1 MDSSA
6 PNPPSTADP
15 IVRVRRQW
23 HDYRIGSVTLSQLRK
38 LRWDWLSGGVE
49 APTPQPFMHGYVWC
63 TDGQGDLAHSGT
75 HGPCPHEIKV
85 CMVKKDHRALWP
97 RLLEIAG
104 PKPR

>member
-6 PNPPSTADP
+6 PNPQSDADP
-15 IVRVRRQW
+15 IVQVRRQW
-23 HDYRIGSVTLSQLRK
+23 NDYRTGSVNLSQLRN
-38 LRWDWLSGGVE
+38 LHWDWLSGGVR
-49 APTPQPFMHGYVWC
+49 ALTPQPFMHGYVWC
-63 TDGQGDLAHSGT
+63 TDVQGDMAHSSS

-85 CMVKKDHRALWP
+85 CIVKKDNRASWS